1 MTYDLFIGDKGFSS
15 WSLRGWLLFEKFD
28 IDVNVHLI
36 ELFTGTMKHEMAK
49 LAPARLV
56 PTVRT
61 PEGWII
67 GESVAIVET
76 LAERHPDAGIWPQD
90 AQARLYARWLVA
102 EMHAGFSTLRNDCPM
117 QLFKQVQNIEI
128 SDALSADIARLEALL
143 GHAFDRF
150 SGESDDAGGWLFGAY
165 SAADAFYAPVA
176 ARIAGYD
183 LPASDRLSAYV
194 RRHLKDPAF
203 KSWRADG
210 IAVSYDPF
218 PFDLGT
224 DPKPW
229 PEAD

>member
-15 WSLRGWLLFEKFD
+15 WSLRGWLLFEKFG
-28 IDVNVHLI
+28 IDVHVHMLG
-36 ELFTGTMKHEMAK
+36 LYSGTMKQEMAK
-49 LAPARLV
+49 LAPARFV

-61 PEGWII
+61 PEGWVI
-67 GESVAIVET
+67 GESIAIVET
-76 LAERHPDAGIWPQD
+76 LAERHPDANIWPKD
-90 AQARLYARWLVA
+90 AEARIYARWLVA
-102 EMHAGFSTLRNDCPM
+102 EMHAGFSTLRTDCPM
-117 QLFKQVQNIEI
+117 QLFKQIRDFDI
-128 SDALSADIARLEALL
+128 SDALKADIARLEDML

-150 SGESDDAGGWLFGAY
+150 ATKGAYSGGWLFGAY

-183 LPASDRLSAYV
+183 LPVSDRLAAYV
-194 RRHLKDPAF
+194 RTHLKDSAF

-210 IAVSYDPF
+210 IAVTYDPF
-218 PFDLGT
+218 PYDLGT

>member
-15 WSLRGWLLFEKFD
+15 WSLRSWLLFKKFD

-36 ELFTGTMKHEMAK
+36 ELFTGTMKHKMAD

-67 GESVAIVET
+67 GESIAIVET
-76 LAERHPDAGIWPQD
+76 LAERHPSLGIWPQD
-90 AQARLYARWLVA
+90 TEARLYARWLVA
-102 EMHAGFSTLRNDCPM
+102 EMHVGFSTLRNDCPM
-117 QLFKQVQNIEI
+117 QLFKQIQNFEI
-128 SDALSADIARLEALL
+128 SNALSADIARLEDLL
-143 GHAFDRF
+143 SRAFDRF
-150 SGESDDAGGWLFGAY
+150 ACDGDYAGGWLFGAY

-176 ARIAGYD
+176 ARLAGYD
-183 LPASDRLSAYV
+183 LPISDRLSAYV
-194 RRHLKDPAF
+194 WTHLKDPAF

-210 IAVSYDPF
+210 IAITYDPF
-218 PFDLGT
+218 PCDLGENA
-224 DPKPW
+224 KPW